1 MHGQTVGIGVTM
13 LLHCDLVVAADS
25 TRFSM
30 PFVSLGLVP
39 EAASSLLLPQ
49 RIGPQRAAE
58 LLLLGTPFDAPTA
71 QSLGLVN
78 RVVAEAAAL
87 GEARTLAAALAAQP
101 PGGAAC
107 DTPPAARRSWPRPWR
122 ASMPRPISSARS

>member
-1 MHGQTVGIGVTM
+1 MLGFLRGLVNLQKPLVAAVHGQTVGIGVTM

-58 LLLLGTPFDAPTA
+58 LLLLGTPFDAATA
-71 QSLGLVN
+71 QSLGH
-78 RVVAEAAAL
+78 RE
-87 GEARTLAAALAAQP
+87 
-101 PGGAAC
+101 PGGG
-107 DTPPAARRSWPRPWR
+107 
-122 ASMPRPISSARS
+122 